1 MFKESPKMK
10 LAEPENILEFW
21 FGANDGD
28 GEVIKAKSWLWWSK
42 NEVIDRSIAN
52 RFGDDLDRAIGGA
65 IDHWALTPRGQL
77 ALIIL
82 MDQFSRNI
90 YRGTPRAFAQDKQAC
105 TLCLTGLEKGQD
117 QVLRPVERAFFYLP
131 LEHSESLPSQ
141 EKSVELYR
149 VLYQWAS
156 PDLKTNFQEFLDFAI
171 RHRDIIQRF
180 GRFPHR
186 NVILG
191 RESTPEELEFLQ
203 QSGSSF

>member
-1 MFKESPKMK
+1 MK

-21 FGANDGD
+21 FGTNDGD
-28 GEVIKAKSWLWWSK
+28 GEVIKAKSWLWWGK
-42 NEVIDRSIAN
+42 NEMTDRSIAN

-105 TLCLTGLEKGQD
+105 ILCLTGLEKGQD

-131 LEHSESLPSQ
+131 LEHSESLLLQ